1 MIKQFWILMG
11 GIIATC
17 ILTSD
22 INNEKSVYRVFRG
35 MQLLQHRGKAY
46 WKISS
51 GKFEATGYGSLPA
64 FDVVH
69 EKVLRQQNNPMYAI
83 VGHLSKKKPM
93 TRKLEKINFA
103 LDGFFIDLD
112 KLLTHP
118 LMKRRSFEPLNQI
131 HHIFR
136 ELLIVRK
143 DPYKAAEF
151 LDRHLRG
158 NYVINIENEIY
169 VFRNS
174 TGFKPLFIGKDKS
187 QNDFII
193 TSENYIGSFFPLL
206 NLEEINPGQL
216 IRINSKHGMD
226 ILTQLDKN
234 RILMDPFEFIRESHV
249 SSVFNDKSIY
259 SIRKNIG
266 NVQAQF
272 LSSKIADADIILA
285 EPDYTR
291 PMALGLNQG
300 FRNKKKKIEM
310 IEGIIK
316 DRYDDS
322 DPMIDYSE
330 QVSKNKLLSNG
341 KTLKFIIE
349 PVTSKK
355 KILSVQGTIQ
365 TGGTIIETVFYL
377 KKSNVSKIHVLVSYV
392 PTVDGRQV
400 GLYTQQKDL
409 ISRKY
414 IGKTSYIDDLN
425 KEIASELGV
434 DSVFYNSPEI
444 LAKGIG
450 VHESQLWFPEWIR
463 FLDYK

>member
-1 MIKQFWILMG
+1 MG
-11 GIIATC
+11 GIIAACRMT
-17 ILTSD
+17 D
-22 INNEKSVYRVFRG
+22 NVNNEKSVYQVFRG

-46 WKISS
+46 WKISA
-51 GKFEATGYGSLPA
+51 GKFEANGYGSLPS
-64 FDVVH
+64 FDLIH
-69 EKVLRQQNNPMYAI
+69 EKVAKHGNNPMYAI
-83 VGHLSKKKPM
+83 VGHLSKKKPKE
-93 TRKLEKINFA
+93 RRLEKINFA
-103 LDGFFIDLD
+103 LDGFFVDLD
-112 KLLTHP
+112 KLLSHP
-118 LMKRRSFEPLNQI
+118 LMKRKNFEPFYQI

-136 ELLIVRK
+136 ELLMIRK

-174 TGFKPLFIGKDKS
+174 TGFKPLFLGKEKS
-187 QNDFII
+187 QENFLI
-193 TSENYIGSFFPLL
+193 TSENYIESFFPFLKL
-206 NLEEINPGQL
+206 GEIDPGQL
-216 IRINSKHGMD
+216 IRINSKFGMD

-249 SSVFNDKSIY
+249 SSVFNGKSIY

-266 NVQAQF
+266 KAQAQF
-272 LSSKIADADIILA
+272 LSNKIAEADLILA

-291 PMALGLNQG
+291 PMALGLNLG
-300 FRNKKKKIEM
+300 FRNSKKKIEM
-310 IEGIIK
+310 VEGIIK

-349 PVTSKK
+349 PVTNKK
-355 KILSVQGTIQ
+355 KILSIQGTIQ

-377 KKSNVSKIHVLVSYV
+377 RKSNVNRIHILVSYV
-392 PTVDGRQV
+392 PTIDGRQV

-409 ISRKY
+409 IGRKY
-414 IGKTSYIDDLN
+414 IGKISYIDDLN
-425 KEIASELGV
+425 KEIASDLGV
-434 DSVFYNSPEI
+434 DSVLYNSPEI
-444 LAKGIG
+444 LAKGIE

-463 FLDYK
+463 FLEYK

>member
-1 MIKQFWILMG
+1 MG
-11 GIIATC
+11 GIIAACRMTD
-17 ILTSD
+17 D
-22 INNEKSVYRVFRG
+22 INNEKSIYQVFRG
-35 MQLLQHRGKAY
+35 MQLLQHRGKAF

-51 GKFEATGYGSLPA
+51 GNFEVSGYGSLPA
-64 FDVVH
+64 FDLIH
-69 EKVLRQQNNPMYAI
+69 EKVLKHQKDPMCAI

-93 TRKLEKINFA
+93 TKRLEKINFA

-112 KLLTHP
+112 KLLSHP
-118 LMKRRSFEPLNQI
+118 LMKRKNFEPLNQV
-131 HHIFR
+131 HFIFKD
-136 ELLIVRK
+136 LLIMRK

-158 NYVINIENEIY
+158 NYVINIDNEIY
-169 VFRNS
+169 IFRNS
-174 TGFKPLFIGKDKS
+174 TGFKPLFLGKDES
-187 QNDFII
+187 HNDFIV
-193 TSENYIGSFFPLL
+193 TSENYIESFFPFI
-206 NLEEINPGQL
+206 NLKEINPGQL
-216 IRINSKHGMD
+216 IRINSNYGMD

-249 SSVFNDKSIY
+249 SSIFNNKSIY

-266 NVQAQF
+266 NAQAQF
-272 LSSKIADADIILA
+272 LSGKIAEADIILA

-300 FRNKKKKIEM
+300 FRNSKRKIEM

-349 PVTSKK
+349 PVTKNK
-355 KILSVQGTIQ
+355 KILSIQGTIQ

-377 KKSNVSKIHVLVSYV
+377 KKSNVNKIHVLVSYV

-409 ISRKY
+409 IGRKY
-414 IGKTSYIDDLN
+414 IGKISYIDDLN
-425 KEIASELGV
+425 KEVASELGV

-463 FLDYK
+463 FLDYR

>member
-1 MIKQFWILMG
+1 MG
-11 GIIATC
+11 GIIALC
-17 ILTSD
+17 RTSD
-22 INNEKSVYRVFRG
+22 NNINAEKSVYQVFRG

-46 WKISS
+46 WKISA
-51 GKFEATGYGSLPA
+51 GKFEINNFGSLPS
-64 FDVVH
+64 FEIIHGHVSKH
-69 EKVLRQQNNPMYAI
+69 QNNPMNTI
-83 VGHLSKKKPM
+83 VGHLSKKKPNA
-93 TRKLEKINFA
+93 KSSSKVNFA

-118 LMKRRSFEPLNQI
+118 LMKRNNFEPFDQI
-131 HHIFR
+131 HHIFK
-136 ELLIVRK
+136 ELLVIRK
-143 DPYKAAEF
+143 DAYKAAEF

-158 NYVINIENEIY
+158 NYVVNMNNEIY

-174 TGFKPLFIGKDKS
+174 TGFKPLFLGEDE
-187 QNDFII
+187 QHDVFFA
-193 TSENYIGSFFPLL
+193 TSENYIGSFFPYLKIR
-206 NLEEINPGQL
+206 EINPGQL
-216 IRINSKHGMD
+216 VRLDPNRGID

-249 SSVFNDKSIY
+249 SSIFNEKSIY

-266 NVQAQF
+266 KVQAQY
-272 LSSKIADADIILA
+272 LSNKISDASVILA

-300 FRNKKKKIEM
+300 FKTHKKRTEIV
-310 IEGIIK
+310 EGIIK

-349 PVTSKK
+349 PITKRK
-355 KILSVQGTIQ
+355 NILSIQGTIQ
-365 TGGTIIETVFYL
+365 TGGTVVETVFYL
-377 KKSNVSKIHVLVSYV
+377 KKTNVNKIQVIVSYV
-392 PTVDGRQV
+392 PTIDGRQV

-409 ISRKY
+409 LSRKY
-414 IGKTSYIDDLN
+414 IGKISHIDEMNL
-425 KEIASELGV
+425 KIASELKV

-463 FLDYK
+463 FLEYR

>member
-1 MIKQFWILMG
+1 MG
-11 GIIATC
+11 GIIALC
-17 ILTSD
+17 RTSGSND
-22 INNEKSVYRVFRG
+22 INVEKSVYQVFRG

-51 GKFEATGYGSLPA
+51 GKFEVNSFGSLPS
-64 FDVVH
+64 FEMIH
-69 EKVLRQQNNPMYAI
+69 KFINKQQNNPMNAI
-83 VGHLSKKKPM
+83 VGHLSKKKP
-93 TRKLEKINFA
+93 TSKGSIRVNFA

-118 LMKRRSFEPLNQI
+118 LMKRNNSEPFDQI
-131 HHIFR
+131 HHIFK
-136 ELLIVRK
+136 ELLLMRK
-143 DPYKAAEF
+143 DAYKAAEF

-158 NYVINIENEIY
+158 NYVVNINKEVY

-174 TGFKPLFIGKDKS
+174 TGFKPLFIGENNNQDI
-187 QNDFII
+187 FLV
-193 TSENYIGSFFPLL
+193 TSENYIGSFYPHLKIR
-206 NLEEINPGQL
+206 EINPGQL
-216 IRINSKHGMD
+216 LRLDPNHGID
-226 ILTQLDKN
+226 TLTQLDRN

-249 SSVFNDKSIY
+249 SSIFNEKSIY

-266 NVQAQF
+266 KIQAQH
-272 LSSKIADADIILA
+272 LSNRIYDTNVILA

-300 FRNKKKKIEM
+300 FRTYKKKTEIV
-310 IEGIIK
+310 EGIIK

-341 KTLKFIIE
+341 KTLKFVIE
-349 PVTSKK
+349 PITKRK
-355 KILSVQGTIQ
+355 KILSIQGTIQ
-365 TGGTIIETVFYL
+365 TGGTVVETVFYL
-377 KKSNVSKIHVLVSYV
+377 KKTGVNKIQVIVSYV
-392 PTVDGRQV
+392 PTIDGRQV

-414 IGKTSYIDDLN
+414 IGKVSFIDEMN
-425 KEIASELGV
+425 AKIASELKV
-434 DSVFYNSPEI
+434 DSVFYNSPRI

-463 FLDYK
+463 FLEYR